1 VNSNI
6 AVACL
11 AFAPNR
17 GENWRMRNDD
27 VPGLIRKLL
36 PPVRRRAVAARG
48 ATLACALLAA
58 SPAATLAQGP
68 QGAAT
73 FPVGIR
79 ELDYVD
85 PHEDGRHLTL
95 RVFYPAAMRERSA
108 TPFVAQSLQGC
119 RSSRQ

>member
-1 VNSNI
+1 MGSESARIFVGK
-6 AVACL
+6 
-11 AFAPNR
+11 F
-17 GENWRMRNDD
+17 
-27 VPGLIRKLL
+27 L

-48 ATLACALLAA
+48 ATLACAMLAA

-73 FPVGIR
+73 FPVGIS

-85 PHEDGRHLTL
+85 PHEGGRHLTL

-108 TPFVAQSLQGC
+108 TPFLLPFFTKLNLYKGAEA
-119 RSSRQ
+119 SRRR